1 MASLEDIVPARD
13 AVAVTKSDATTYSP
27 PFRALWVGGAGDV
40 AVKTKVGGSAV
51 TFVGV
56 AAGTIL
62 PVNAYQVM
70 STNTTA
76 TSIVGIY

>member
-13 AVAVTKSDATTYSP
+13 AQAVTASDVTTYSP
-27 PFRALWVGGAGDV
+27 PFRALWIGGAGNV
-40 AVKTKVGGSAV
+40 AVKTKVGGTAV
-51 TFVGV
+51 TFAGV
-56 AAGTIL
+56 VAGTLL

-76 TSIVGIY
+76 TDIVGIY